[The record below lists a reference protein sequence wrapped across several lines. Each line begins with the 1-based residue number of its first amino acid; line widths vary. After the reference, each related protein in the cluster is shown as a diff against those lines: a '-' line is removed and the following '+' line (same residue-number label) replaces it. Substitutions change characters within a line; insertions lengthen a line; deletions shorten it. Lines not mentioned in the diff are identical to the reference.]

1 MNAAEFLTSLFE
13 ENTRK
18 IVDIEYKE
26 EFRGSTGYFEPMM
39 SMALG
44 LPMGTRFRFNT
55 GPGNNRRVV
64 GIVTPVGNVIFF
76 DRFTGG
82 ENEVVVQNVPAPL
95 SGLYPTGAVTFESIH
110 QAMGGKD
117 GYGVGISEVVSR
129 ICNIANMLPIHAK
142 VGWLVNR
149 EIVIGDSVPEDFEG
163 DHLNGVKDI
172 LAPAP
177 ETIEDEPRGEG
188 SAESFTLLNYGSFPN
203 LDHGGPARLP
213 FSTELPV
220 ESRARME
227 MTQVH
232 ARAKIEDPDKVD
244 LTAIMARVEAYL
256 TGTPDNTL
264 QERVEELAGMLPETG
279 DRYRRAR
286 LALRITAVHM
296 TPAQI
301 TNLMVHLRTA
311 DPAYVNGLVNNTI
324 ANARLRK

>member
-13 ENTRK
+13 EATRK

-95 SGLYPTGAVTFESIH
+95 SGLYPSGAVTFESIH

-117 GYGVGISEVVSR
+117 GYGVSVAEVVSR

-149 EIVIGDSVPEDFEG
+149 EIVIGDEIPTGDFEG
-163 DHLNGVKDI
+163 DHVNVVKAILDAPMPASVKDVI
-172 LAPAP
+172 RDKGSDNGIDRGFALA
-177 ETIEDEPRGEG
+177 
-188 SAESFTLLNYGSFPN
+188 
-203 LDHGGPARLP
+203 
-213 FSTELPV
+213 
-220 ESRARME
+220 SRARME
-227 MTQVH
+227 MTQIH
-232 ARAKIEDPDKVD
+232 ADAKIEDPSSVSMTEIMDRIETFLRDADFKSDVD
-244 LTAIMARVEAYL
+244 PARI
-256 TGTPDNTL
+256 
-264 QERVEELAGMLPETG
+264 EELANMLPETG
-279 DRYRRAR
+279 YRYRAAR
-286 LALRITAVHM
+286 IALIAAMRSNIDMTDLMVALRTC
-296 TPAQI
+296 TPEE
-301 TNLMVHLRTA
+301 
-311 DPAYVNGLVNNTI
+311 VNKWVVGAIDNQLTGGRATTPSSN
-324 ANARLRK
+324 RS